1 MGNKPAKLPTDIQ
14 MINPDNANNTQVICE
29 VPVAEKQALTQRS
42 ENVVM
47 EDLKKITIGK
57 S

>member
-47 EDLKKITIGK
+47 EDLKKITIEK